1 MAFICLHDHEI
12 GVLMSLS
19 SAAEIKVYINLLQR
33 RNAKTKTAH
42 PGYGRIARDIGAS
55 RRTVARALR
64 ELQRCGLIRWE
75 RRTVPNR
82 DEPDSNLYTFP
93 IHDAAECG
101 RGSVTDDT
109 RVVSPMTLGSV
120 TDDTQTKRR
129 QLDEQTKKTEAEA
142 DDRSRLSAAIAAAAQ
157 TSSDIYEWPGAWD
170 NDVDQLYRAGY
181 RAADAPELVRRA
193 RGWFQKYKKANTP
206 IGPLEIVAYLQAFQP
221 EDRPVPSGPVER
233 PIPAPRNADGTK
245 PRRTGNRARVR
256 GFDLGANLRWLG
268 REPETAQDRVES
280 PTSDET
286 DTPKGKTGTGS
297 GSRPEGRV
305 ERVAREPVVFG
316 DRYGDRITRP
326 TETIIRRRRR
336 PAVQYDDGAM
346 VAAAGGGD

>member
-1 MAFICLHDHEI
+1 MAFVCLHDHEI

-19 SAAEIKVYINLLQR
+19 SAAEIKTYLNLLQR

-64 ELQRCGLIRWE
+64 ELQRCGLIQWE

-93 IHDAAECG
+93 IHDAAERG

-109 RVVSPMTLGSV
+109 TLVSSVSLGSV
-120 TDDTQTKRR
+120 TDGTQTRRRQPEEPNDDTQLRCPV
-129 QLDEQTKKTEAEA
+129 AEG
-142 DDRSRLSAAIAAAAQ
+142 DAAAA
-157 TSSDIYEWPGAWD
+157 SDSET
-170 NDVDQLYRAGY
+170 NDERSGNDHRRMWAVFAEVLGWAPVEACERAGDVESRGGWNTY
-181 RAADAPELVRRA
+181 IRRLRERGVTAETLPQLIVRFR
-193 RGWFQKYKKANTP
+193 
-206 IGPLEIVAYLQAFQP
+206 
-221 EDRPVPSGPVER
+221 VER
-233 PIPAPRNADGTK
+233 PGHEPTPYQVWRFVVG
-245 PRRTGNRARVR
+245 PQRARR
-256 GFDLGANLRWLG
+256 QDAGAITPAQLAALRE
-268 REPETAQDRVES
+268 RFAARETAPDRPES
-280 PTSDET
+280 PERVET
-286 DTPKGKTGTGS
+286 DTPKGETGAGS

-305 ERVAREPVVFG
+305 ERVVREPIVFG

>member
-64 ELQRCGLIRWE
+64 ELQRCGLIQWE

-120 TDDTQTKRR
+120 TDGTQTRRR
-129 QLDEQTKKTEAEA
+129 QLDESREDTQLRCPVAEG
-142 DDRSRLSAAIAAAAQ
+142 DAAAA
-157 TSSDIYEWPGAWD
+157 SDSET
-170 NDVDQLYRAGY
+170 NDERSGNDHRRMWAVFAEVLGWAPVEACERAGDVESRGGWNTY
-181 RAADAPELVRRA
+181 IRRLRERGVTAETLPQVIVRFRVERPGYEPTPYQVWRFVVGPRRA
-193 RGWFQKYKKANTP
+193 RRQETGAITP
-206 IGPLEIVAYLQAFQP
+206 AQLAAL
-221 EDRPVPSGPVER
+221 RER
-233 PIPAPRNADGTK
+233 FA
-245 PRRTGNRARVR
+245 AR
-256 GFDLGANLRWLG
+256 
-268 REPETAQDRVES
+268 ETAQDRPES

-286 DTPKGKTGTGS
+286 DTSKGETGTG
-297 GSRPEGRV
+297 PKQCPAERV

-316 DRYGDRITRP
+316 DHYGDRITRP

-336 PAVQYDDGAM
+336 PAVQSGDWAM